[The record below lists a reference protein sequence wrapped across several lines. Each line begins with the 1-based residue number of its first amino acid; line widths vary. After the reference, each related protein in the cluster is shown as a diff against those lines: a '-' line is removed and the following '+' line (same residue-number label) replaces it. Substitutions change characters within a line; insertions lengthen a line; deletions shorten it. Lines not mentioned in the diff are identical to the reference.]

1 MRFDRLMLCS
11 GMAHEIER
19 KFLVQGD
26 AWRAAARKRLEIR
39 QGYLS
44 RDPERTVRIRLVG
57 DAGFL
62 TIKGLTRGRTRDEF
76 EYPIP
81 VDDAEALLLLC
92 LPPLL
97 EKTRHL
103 VAHSGKTWEVDE
115 FHGRNAGLIIAEIE
129 LESEDEEVPM
139 PDWIDR
145 EVTDDPRYF
154 NARLAEV
161 PFEEWAK

>member
-1 MRFDRLMLCS
+1 MRFGRAMLCS

-19 KFLVQGD
+19 KFLVRGD
-26 AWRAAARKRLEIR
+26 AWRAAARERLEIR
-39 QGYLS
+39 QGYLCL
-44 RDPERTVRIRLVG
+44 DPERTVRVRLTG
-57 DAGFL
+57 GAGFL
-62 TIKGLTRGRTRDEF
+62 TIKGLTRGRTREEF

-81 VDDAEALLLLC
+81 ATDAETLLPLC

-103 VAHSGKTWEVDE
+103 VEHKGKVWEIDE
-115 FHGRNAGLIIAEIE
+115 FHGRNDGLIVAEIE
-129 LESEDEEVPM
+129 LDSEDEEVPM
-139 PDWIDR
+139 PDWIER

-161 PFEEWAK
+161 PFDEWAG